1 MKDLIYL
8 DNAATTFPKPDRV
21 YDFMV
26 DFYRKQGVNPGRSG
40 YDAALAAEEM
50 VLGTRKLMTRLFNGT
65 DPNHLTFSYNA
76 SDALNMVIQGMAA
89 KGDHL
94 ITSNVEHNSVLRP
107 LYHLKH
113 DGVIDVTYIRF
124 DEHGYIDPDDVRKA
138 IRPNTKMVVVNH
150 GSNVIG
156 TVQPIAEIGR
166 ICRDAGV
173 WLAVDASQT
182 AGVEPIDVA
191 EMNID
196 IVVFTGHKSLMGP
209 TGIGGAYVGEDVP
222 IRGTRFGGTGV
233 RSAHPFHLEEF
244 PYRMEVGTLNMV
256 GVAGLRAGVEWVLEE
271 GMENIYRRE
280 ITLWKKLRDGLA
292 AVDKVV
298 LHCADRSDDRL
309 GVLSFNVHG
318 WEAGDVGTM
327 LDVDHNIACRTGLH
341 CAPLVHVQMGTDKIH
356 GSVRL
361 SIGPFNTEE
370 DVDAAIG
377 AVEEIAALPRAV
389 KLATSK
395 PESLD

>member
-209 TGIGGAYVGEDVP
+209 TGIGGGLCG
-222 IRGTRFGGTGV
+222 RGRPDPG
-233 RSAHPFHLEEF
+233 HP
-244 PYRMEVGTLNMV
+244 
-256 GVAGLRAGVEWVLEE
+256 LRRH
-271 GMENIYRRE
+271 RR
-280 ITLWKKLRDGLA
+280 A
-292 AVDKVV
+292 
-298 LHCADRSDDRL
+298 L
-309 GVLSFNVHG
+309 G
-318 WEAGDVGTM
+318 
-327 LDVDHNIACRTGLH
+327 
-341 CAPLVHVQMGTDKIH
+341 APL
-356 GSVRL
+356 
-361 SIGPFNTEE
+361 P
-370 DVDAAIG
+370 
-377 AVEEIAALPRAV
+377 P
-389 KLATSK
+389 
-395 PESLD
+395 